1 MAGAAVGGRKRGV
14 GSMSADF
21 DIAVIGAGPA
31 GATFARLVGN
41 KYKVAV
47 IDPKTES
54 SQSFHK
60 PCGGLLS
67 DDAQKSLARFD
78 LTLPK
83 SVLVDPQIFAV
94 RTIDL
99 AAGLV
104 RHYQRFYVNLDRHRF
119 DMWLKGL
126 IPNTVTRI
134 DSKAKTVCR
143 TGGGFEITLKNG
155 EKITSRYIVGADG
168 AGSLVRR
175 SFFPNRKIRS
185 YIAIQQWFP
194 ENNPNPFYSCI
205 FDKLTSDCCSWSI
218 SKDNHFIFGGAFP
231 KDKSRERF
239 EKQKERLERYQG
251 FKFGEA
257 EKTEACLVYR
267 PQKAKD
273 FVCGGKGAML
283 IGEAAGFISPSSL
296 EGFSYAIDSALILA
310 KCFLKGEQG
319 VEKRYKKATLK
330 LRLKLLG
337 KVMKCPFMYKPFLRG
352 LVMRSGVN
360 SIGMVKE

>member
-1 MAGAAVGGRKRGV
+1 MN
-14 GSMSADF
+14 ADF

-31 GATFARLVGN
+31 GSTFARLAADR
-41 KYKVAV
+41 YRIAV

-54 SQSFHK
+54 DGGFHK

-104 RHYQRFYVNLDRHRF
+104 RHYQRFYINLDRHRF
-119 DMWLKGL
+119 DMWLKSL
-126 IPNTVTRI
+126 IPETAAMINEKARRI
-134 DSKAKTVCR
+134 ER
-143 TGGGFEITLKNG
+143 RGNLFEITLSGGKS
-155 EKITSRYIVGADG
+155 ITSRFVAGADG

-175 SFFPNRKIRS
+175 SFFPSRKIRT
-185 YIAIQQWFP
+185 YTAIQQWFP

-205 FDKLTSDCCSWSI
+205 FDRETGDCCSWSI
-218 SKDNHFIFGGAFP
+218 SKDEHFIFGGAFP
-231 KDKSRERF
+231 RDNSRERF

-267 PQKAKD
+267 PERKRD
-273 FVCGGKGAML
+273 FVCGERGVLL

-296 EGFSYAIDSALILA
+296 EGFSYAIDSGFALA
-310 KCFLKGEQG
+310 RCFLKGERD
-319 VEKRYKKATLK
+319 VERRYAAATRG

-337 KVMKCPFMYKPFLRG
+337 KVIKCPFMYNPFLRG
-352 LVMRSGVN
+352 LVMKSGIN
-360 SIGMVKE
+360 SIGMWKQ